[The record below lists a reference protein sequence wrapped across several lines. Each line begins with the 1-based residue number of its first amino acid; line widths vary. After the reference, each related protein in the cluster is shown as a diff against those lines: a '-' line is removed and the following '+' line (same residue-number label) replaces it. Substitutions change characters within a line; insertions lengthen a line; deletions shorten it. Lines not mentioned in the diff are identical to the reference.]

1 MRKMTC
7 RQLGGACDI
16 EFQANTFE
24 ELAEMSKK
32 HGLEMF
38 HKNDKSHLEAM
49 NNMQELMQT
58 TNAMN
63 LWMENKRKEFEALP
77 NDPEGDTKQL

>member
-7 RQLGGACDI
+7 RQLGGACDF
-16 EFQANTFE
+16 EFQADTFE
-24 ELAEMSKK
+24 EVAELSKK

-38 HKNDKSHLEAM
+38 HKNDKSHLESM
-49 NNMQELMQT
+49 SKMQELMQT
-58 TNAMN
+58 SDAMN

-77 NDPEGDTKQL
+77 NDPEACIKQL